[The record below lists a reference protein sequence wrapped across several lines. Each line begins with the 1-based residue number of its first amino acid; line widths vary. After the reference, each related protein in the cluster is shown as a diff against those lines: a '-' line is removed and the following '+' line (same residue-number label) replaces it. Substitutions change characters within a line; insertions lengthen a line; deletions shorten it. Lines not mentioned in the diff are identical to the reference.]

1 MALVRKQ
8 GLKRSGTLKR
18 TPLRRVSKKRA
29 KQNKEYSRLRQEFL
43 TTRPICDACGG
54 KATEIHHKR
63 GRLQARLLDQDYF
76 APLCQPCHQKV
87 HLNPKWAYSIGLMI
101 PR

>member
-1 MALVRKQ
+1 MALVRRT

-29 KQNKEYSRLRQEFL
+29 KQNREYSRLREEFL
-43 TTRPICDACGG
+43 KTKPICDCCGG
-54 KATEIHHKR
+54 RATEIHHKR
-63 GRLQARLLDQDYF
+63 GRFQKRLLEQDYF
-76 APLCQPCHQKV
+76 APLCHACHMKA
-87 HLNPKWAYSIGLMI
+87 HANPKWAYSVGLML